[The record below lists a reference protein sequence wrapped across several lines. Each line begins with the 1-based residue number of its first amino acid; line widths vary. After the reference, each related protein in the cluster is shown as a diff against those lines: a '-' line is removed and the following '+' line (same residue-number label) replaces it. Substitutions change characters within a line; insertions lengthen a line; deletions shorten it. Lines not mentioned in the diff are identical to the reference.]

1 MSRAPRCQAHGP
13 TTLRGPWAGSWD
25 PNHPRASRRS
35 WGPYRRTDA
44 ARVPCAVCI
53 PCVSVILIST
63 NWAMFPLE
71 KKTEQCFFL
80 VFLLKLV
87 QAGNSGKR
95 RFLKKR
101 VIFNRV
107 AAKLVISSFEFKL
120 LFHLQI
126 RHNSWDQRI
135 NQLRY
140 WTDEKI
146 QKAFHLLSHSMWILL
161 PSCRCLRYWTDE
173 KIQKVF
179 HLSWMVFFGVFT
191 LNRRQYLQLSFKFRW
206 IS

>member
-1 MSRAPRCQAHGP
+1 
-13 TTLRGPWAGSWD
+13 
-25 PNHPRASRRS
+25 
-35 WGPYRRTDA
+35 
-44 ARVPCAVCI
+44 
-53 PCVSVILIST
+53 
-63 NWAMFPLE
+63 MFPLE

-126 RHNSWDQRI
+126 RHNSGDQRI
-135 NQLRY
+135 DQLRY

-146 QKAFHLLSHSMWILL
+146 QKAFHLLSQSMWILL
-161 PSCRCLRYWTDE
+161 PSCRRLAMDVEIGCCFSFW
-173 KIQKVF
+173 
-179 HLSWMVFFGVFT
+179 SWFSSVSVLIASCSAGS
-191 LNRRQYLQLSFKFRW
+191 L
-206 IS
+206 

>member
-1 MSRAPRCQAHGP
+1 
-13 TTLRGPWAGSWD
+13 
-25 PNHPRASRRS
+25 
-35 WGPYRRTDA
+35 
-44 ARVPCAVCI
+44 
-53 PCVSVILIST
+53 
-63 NWAMFPLE
+63 MFPLE

-107 AAKLVISSFEFKL
+107 AANLAISSFEFKL

-126 RHNSWDQRI
+126 RHNSGDQRI
-135 NQLRY
+135 DQLRY

-161 PSCRCLRYWTDE
+161 LRVDACDIGQT
-173 KIQKVF
+173 
-179 HLSWMVFFGVFT
+179 
-191 LNRRQYLQLSFKFRW
+191 RKFRRCFTCRGW
-206 IS
+206 FSSVSSLLIGVSTYSSATNSDGLASCINK